1 MRPRAVGASDE
12 EVRGAA
18 VNRRA
23 AIAALLAAAPAMAQ
37 SNQIKWADA
46 PELASEPLLVIRPD
60 RSIEIALGEIRCLR
74 VTMGGESV
82 EISAAE
88 LFEALKPM
96 PQASSYDWLIV
107 DRPVVKP

>member
-1 MRPRAVGASDE
+1 M
-12 EVRGAA
+12 
-18 VNRRA
+18 NRRA

-46 PELASEPLLVIRPD
+46 SELSPEPMLTINPQR
-60 RSIEIALGEIRCLR
+60 EIGINLDAIRCLR

-88 LFEALKPM
+88 LFDALKPM
-96 PQASSYDWLIV
+96 PQASSHDWLIV